1 MRGTMWWTAALTVA
15 GLLLGGLAQTCQA
28 NAGALECQAQVIVDP
43 DGDNGDV
50 TPGLLGGLGYY
61 FTDRLSAGVYGS
73 WTDADRR
80 YPSKNS
86 TIWGLG
92 GFGELTFENQMNV
105 VPYLGLRLG
114 IEDEGGP
121 DGATVLHAAA
131 SAGLK
136 IYLTDVWL
144 MTVAG
149 TAHWADDDMFNYD
162 EKGPGVAEMDD
173 TNLTLD
179 IGLRYLF

>member
-1 MRGTMWWTAALTVA
+1 MWRVAVLAVA
-15 GLLLGGLAQTCQA
+15 GIMVAGFGQTSQAGAGKFEAQT
-28 NAGALECQAQVIVDP
+28 QVIVDP

-80 YPSKNS
+80 YPSK
-86 TIWGLG
+86 TDEIWGVG
-92 GFGELTFENQMNV
+92 GFGEFTFENQMNL
-105 VPYLGLRLG
+105 VPYLGLRCG
-114 IEDEGGP
+114 IEDVKGP
-121 DGATVLHAAA
+121 DGQTILHTAG
-131 SAGLK
+131 SAGVK
-136 IYLTDVWL
+136 IYLTDVWM

-149 TAHWADDDMFNYD
+149 TAHWADDDLFNYD
-162 EKGPGVAEMDD
+162 EKGVGVAETDD

-179 IGLRYLF
+179 VGVRYLF